1 MELVDFNIMDRMHC
15 IEERLDEIC
24 LRVKELEKLNT
35 PRMFSTRYTPHVD
48 YRDVP
53 FWETEEKSN

>member
-1 MELVDFNIMDRMHC
+1 MELADILDRLQYLDDRL
-15 IEERLDEIC
+15 EELNR
-24 LRVKELEKLNT
+24 RVEELEGLNRKRQT
-35 PRMFSTRYTPHVD
+35 STRYTPHVD

>member
-1 MELVDFNIMDRMHC
+1 MELADILDRIQHLSDQL
-15 IEERLDEIC
+15 EELNR
-24 LRVKELEKLNT
+24 RVEDLEELNKQHKA
-35 PRMFSTRYTPHVD
+35 STRYTPHVD

>member
-1 MELVDFNIMDRMHC
+1 MEPFEIEYRIQR
-15 IEERLDEIC
+15 IEERLEDIC
-24 LRVKELEKLNT
+24 RRVEKLEELN
-35 PRMFSTRYTPHVD
+35 RQHQASTRYTPHVD